1 LHSVKIPASIL
12 VIASVALSA
21 TSCGSSG
28 AKNTQIE
35 PVYNTETGR
44 LKLLKYDANNNGTV
58 DTWSYMDGRRV
69 LRIEIDKD
77 EDGRIER
84 WDHYND
90 DQTIAKVGF
99 SRENDGKED
108 AWWYAGADGAVIRI
122 EISGHRDGKVSRTE
136 FYTND
141 SLVRVEEDSDA
152 DNRIDKWETYEAD
165 RLTSVAFDT
174 THRGTPDRRL
184 LYTPEG
190 SVRVQVDV
198 DGDGQFTN
206 P

>member
-12 VIASVALSA
+12 VIAAVALSA
-21 TSCGSSG
+21 TTCGGSG
-28 AKNTQIE
+28 TKNTQIE

-44 LKLLKYDANNNGTV
+44 LQLLKYDANTNGTV

-84 WDHYND
+84 WDHYDD
-90 DQTIAKVGF
+90 DQKIEKVGF

-122 EISGHRDGKVSRTE
+122 EISEHRNGKVSRTE

-152 DNRIDKWETYEAD
+152 DNHIDKWETYEAD

-174 THRGTPDRRL
+174 TRRGTPDRRL

-190 SVRVQVDV
+190 SVRVQVDA